1 MTSAHPRFSVAKIAA
16 GLAVLGLLAGGVFYV
31 WREQTPVPQADVE
44 AFLDATQGSG
54 HLHFSVARL
63 VTLQKGE
70 KGAQV
75 AVVAT
80 GIAPEPLFTAIG
92 TSDYLARAFGAAP
105 RSAPDAQRILT
116 EGAPRAAVPENP
128 YQATILTPNA
138 PAGST
143 FEFQGIV
150 DVRGRG
156 SNRAL
161 TLVSG
166 GFVGPGPQGE
176 PRSAFKG
183 PTYVAGDTQDD
194 GRLRK
199 LVADVETLAKQKTPA
214 SLSLPP
220 AQLAD
225 VEGRRSAFLATLAP
239 GRILRGLATET
250 GLEQG
255 TTLYLEIVDVSRDG
269 GVRALLRNEGGWE
282 LARSFLGTVGPVESF
297 EAAALTL
304 VSHPNQAVRGGGPV
318 LEDAQ
323 AWSLA
328 LRWNPAQGLSGE
340 SRHYDF
346 QFQFISDQEASEA
359 RASLARE
366 YDSAVDAT
374 APGTLLIG
382 SATARASG
390 ASEPILLRF
399 MTREGRGTTLG
410 ARIESTTQTWQRS
423 LGGTILANSRRSGG
437 DPIRLEADANSAVQV
452 APPESVFGW
461 RDGLQIRFGADQGSL
476 LGEDEHFTYK
486 LAVAT
491 GADLHRLE
499 AERQERLAHLAA
511 IFRPGIALDGTFHE
525 EQGFTTVARI
535 EVEGVDRQTGVVSA
549 QIDSRGRLGVH
560 REFKGNFDP
569 SGSALVLT
577 ATERGSFR
585 ADEDFDVPFLKAGV
599 PSTVRLS
606 PLGNSLVG
614 QIEGDPSWKI
624 GFPLAVFLAA
634 PVEPLAPNTE
644 PKEPREYPPPPKEG
658 GAYLLRDGSW
668 VALPKNLGH
677 FVTENIKPNA
687 DLHLSL
693 NVIDLLGQGIGLVS
707 REKDKKSVIFFQFD
721 GKDPRPLSRGGATT
735 LLFVGSEP
743 KGKPPIELARAE
755 VQKDGSRR
763 VLKAGGPPESLRFG
777 ETRVAAYVRQVSP
790 GCFMLTTTS
799 SLEPGPYAFN
809 ADTGYELTR
818 E

>member
-1 MTSAHPRFSVAKIAA
+1 MTSAHPRYSAARIVA
-16 GLAVLGLLAGGVFYV
+16 GLAVLGLLAGAVFYV

-44 AFLDATQGSG
+44 AFLDSTQGSG
-54 HLHFSVARL
+54 HLHFSVARI
-63 VTLQKGE
+63 VTLQKGDN
-70 KGAQV
+70 GAQV

-80 GIAPEPLFTAIG
+80 GRTLEPLFTTIG
-92 TSDYLARAFGAAP
+92 TSDYLARTFGAA
-105 RSAPDAQRILT
+105 
-116 EGAPRAAVPENP
+116 EAAIPGNR
-128 YQATILTPNA
+128 YQATILEPNA

-150 DVRGRG
+150 DVHGRG
-156 SNRAL
+156 SQRAL

-166 GFVGPGPQGE
+166 GFVGRGPQGE
-176 PRSAFKG
+176 PRSAFQG
-183 PTYVAGDTQDD
+183 PTYVAGDPQDD

-199 LVADVETLAKQKTPA
+199 LVADSEALAKQKTPA
-214 SLSLPP
+214 SGPPPP
-220 AQLAD
+220 AKLAD
-225 VEGRRSAFLATLAP
+225 AGSRRSAFLATLAP
-239 GRILRGLATET
+239 GRIFRGLATET

-255 TTLYLEIVDVSRDG
+255 TTLYMEIVDVSRDG
-269 GVRALLRNEGGWE
+269 EVRALLRNDGGWE
-282 LARSFLGTVGPVESF
+282 LARSFLGTVGPPEGL

-304 VSHPNQAVRGGGPV
+304 VSHPNQAVRGGGPII
-318 LEDAQ
+318 EDAQ
-323 AWSLA
+323 TWSLA
-328 LRWNPAQGLSGE
+328 LRWNPVQGLSGE

-346 QFQFISDQEASEA
+346 QFQPISDREASEA
-359 RASLARE
+359 KVSLARE
-366 YDSAVDAT
+366 YESAVGAT
-374 APGTLLIG
+374 GLGTLFIG

-390 ASEPILLRF
+390 ASELILLRF

-423 LGGTILANSRRSGG
+423 LSGTIIANSKRSGG
-437 DPIRLEADANSAVQV
+437 DPIRLEADASSAVQV

-461 RDGLQIRFGADQGSL
+461 RDNLQIRLGADPGSL

-491 GADLHRLE
+491 DADLHRLE
-499 AERQERLAHLAA
+499 AERLERLAHLAA
-511 IFRPGIALDGTFHE
+511 IFRPGIAFDGTYHE
-525 EQGFTTVARI
+525 EQGFTTVARL
-535 EVEGVDRQTGVVSA
+535 EVESVDRKTGAVSA
-549 QIDSRGRLGVH
+549 EIDSRGRLGVH

-569 SGSALVLT
+569 SGSSLVLT
-577 ATERGSFR
+577 ATARGSFR

-599 PSTVRLS
+599 PATVRFS
-606 PLGNSLVG
+606 PAGNSLVG

-624 GFPLAVFLAA
+624 ELPLGVFFSA
-634 PVEPLAPNTE
+634 PVEPAVANPELTEAPA
-644 PKEPREYPPPPKEG
+644 YPPPPKEE
-658 GAYLLRDGSW
+658 GAYLLREGSW
-668 VALPKNLGH
+668 ITLPKNQGH
-677 FVTENIKPNA
+677 FVTETIKPDAN
-687 DLHLSL
+687 LHLSL
-693 NVIDLLGQGIGLVS
+693 SVIDLLGQGIGLVS
-707 REKDKKSVIFFQFD
+707 REKDKMKVIFFQFD
-721 GKDPRPLSRGGATT
+721 GKDPRPVSRGVATT

-763 VLKAGGPPESLRFG
+763 VLKAGGPADSLRLG
-777 ETRVAAYVRQVSP
+777 ETRVAAFVRQVAP